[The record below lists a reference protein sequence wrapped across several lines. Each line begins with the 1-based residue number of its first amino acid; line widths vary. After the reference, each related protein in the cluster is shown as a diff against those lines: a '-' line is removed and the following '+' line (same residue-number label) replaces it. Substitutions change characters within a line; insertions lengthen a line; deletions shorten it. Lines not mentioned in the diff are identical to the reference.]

1 MPSSTDVPADPAS
14 ARLAGSAYRL
24 IGYAVMPLVP
34 LALVVRARRGKE
46 DRARVGERFGRASRP
61 RPAGRLAWVH
71 AASVGETNAVMP
83 LVERIVGAGIS
94 VVFTSVT
101 VTAANIAASR
111 LPAGAVHQFS
121 PIDVAPWIGRFLGHW
136 RPDFALFVESE
147 LWPAT
152 IMKLAGAGIPQ
163 ILVNARLSERSFR
176 GWDRFGGVARALFA
190 RIGLCLAQTER
201 DGERYRALGVR
212 QVSVTGNLK
221 FDVPPPSADA
231 AAVTAF
237 QSLLGNRPVWV
248 AASTHDGEEEIVAAA
263 HQRLRQRHPGLVTI
277 IVPRHPNRGPAIR
290 SLLTGRGLAVAQRS
304 AGEPIGP
311 LLDIYLA
318 DTLSELGLFYRVA
331 PVAFIGRSL
340 VAQGGQN
347 PIEPVRLNAAIL
359 HGPHVQNFSDIYALL
374 DQAGAAEEVSD
385 AESLAA
391 AVSTLLEDASVLD
404 GRLRAATAALAPL
417 SGALERT
424 ASALAPYLDASA
436 PRR

>member
-237 QSLLGNRPVWV
+237 QSLLGNRPVV
-248 AASTHDGEEEIVAAA
+248 SIPT
-263 HQRLRQRHPGLVTI
+263 
-277 IVPRHPNRGPAIR
+277 
-290 SLLTGRGLAVAQRS
+290 
-304 AGEPIGP
+304 
-311 LLDIYLA
+311 
-318 DTLSELGLFYRVA
+318 
-331 PVAFIGRSL
+331 
-340 VAQGGQN
+340 N
-347 PIEPVRLNAAIL
+347 PITR
-359 HGPHVQNFSDIYALL
+359 S
-374 DQAGAAEEVSD
+374 EVSD
-385 AESLAA
+385 RGKSPGR
-391 AVSTLLEDASVLD
+391 AVSVQ
-404 GRLRAATAALAPL
+404 
-417 SGALERT
+417 
-424 ASALAPYLDASA
+424 SAVTYP
-436 PRR
+436 